1 MKIRRLIAGVMGGI
15 IAMSVSGLPTL
26 AAGSVSITVGS
37 DGYATI
43 QQAIDSVKT
52 GQDAVISIAPGTYEE
67 AVVVDKPNIRL
78 VNNNKSKDVIITYDR
93 GPAHTDPAKKLGTEK
108 SATFTVTEK
117 GSGFSADNIIF
128 KNTYN
133 IGTDFDYGQAV
144 AFESL
149 ADKVMLE
156 NCSFIGR
163 QDTLYLKGASKGKD
177 VYGSASPARVYLK
190 NCYIE
195 GTVDFIFG
203 DATAYFDSCKLFM
216 AYYEKGGHFTAPNTT
231 LFNIGFVFNKC
242 QFMTDEKY
250 NTNAEAAAKIDL
262 GRPWQANTT
271 YPNSGSY
278 TAIINSKMSNLIP
291 KTGFSIWGDETVQNK
306 VRFYEYGSTDL
317 KGRPIDISGRNKNI
331 CTVLTADQAKLFTP
345 FAVLSG
351 SDGWNPLKAKKENVS
366 AMDVTLDKYVLDIP
380 QGESGKLKAFSV
392 NNKIKGFSSSD
403 TSVATVDAGGNIT
416 AVAQGSADIS
426 ATAEN
431 GFKATARV
439 NVTASRTAAP
449 TIKDI
454 KIDHISTF
462 APGTT
467 MTLNYSYALESDNVN
482 DAARISWYL
491 LRDGEEILLKKGA
504 GAFYKTYTVQSSE
517 VGGKYKAVVEPA
529 TKTSYGDYGKAVSVT
544 DSSTVQ
550 GSVSAEILTGF
561 NEGTKLFEASDNW
574 TQTRTA
580 DNALIT
586 ANCTDKTASTLKY
599 ATDTENPYL
608 RLKMRFNPEG
618 TGLSSEDY
626 ANIYLNKNDSSG
638 YKLSIQRG
646 SNMQSLKLF
655 IYKVTADGE
664 KLLASDDKTL
674 KNNVN
679 QNSGENNPFFYID
692 FYKNADT
699 LTAVFKLD
707 GMSDDLCKLVGRDT
721 APLKGGSLYMEF
733 AGKGNI
739 WQLDTL
745 SLENSDSKAK
755 ENAIHVYLAGD
766 STVKDYGSSN
776 TIGGWGEFIKD
787 YFTDDVV
794 VVNKAEGGRST
805 RSYLNQGRLDEI
817 LSLAEKGDYLFIQ
830 FGHNDARTD
839 DAADMEHKVQLG
851 TPDENGIY
859 PAIPAKKT
867 KTPQYII
874 DFYKN
879 DPYPYGDMFYPYESG
894 TFKWY
899 YQQYIDAAK
908 EKGMIPVVI
917 TPVCRVFFDENG
929 KITPHFGEDNG
940 YIEAVRQIA
949 AENNC
954 TLIDMYDIT
963 SALYESYGELSTQV
977 LHNVKADGSM
987 DLTHYN
993 KFGANIIAS
1002 KMAESL
1008 KAQNIAI
1015 AKDTKS
1021 SNILVGKFD
1030 ALKEANLF
1038 VIGDVLADKGSK
1050 TEVIP
1055 SASMADKLPRYF
1067 SDKIHVIDY
1076 TAPDCTAKGFTKTKQ
1091 YSEFMSKVSPGDYVI
1106 LAFGRTDGDK
1116 STTDRILD
1124 EYSGLDG
1131 GVEKDGSFKNIV
1143 YNSYVKPLHDKN
1155 AVVIMLTPIV
1165 DANFKGESVVN
1176 GLEDYSTAIRE
1187 TVVDNYLYF
1196 VDMNGQSAELFNKMG
1211 VEGSKA
1217 FNAIDSKKGIERGR
1231 LNDFGAETMAQT
1243 FVSMMKYSS
1252 ATLKTYI
1259 NEAELSKPDTLTRAE
1274 FTAAVV
1280 GVLQLND
1287 TSGTNFKDVT
1297 KGKDYYN
1304 AVLTAK
1310 NLGLT
1315 PGYVNGSFKPESE
1328 IFGIDAVNTLKAA
1341 LKKKG
1346 KKITALSDVYSL
1358 MPMDKTVSNEIGY
1371 YAAARLFEE
1380 TR

>member
-1 MKIRRLIAGVMGGI
+1 MGGI
-15 IAMSVSGLPTL
+15 IAMSVSGIPAL
-26 AAGSVSITVGS
+26 AASSVNINVGS
-37 DGYATI
+37 GGFATI
-43 QQAIDSVKT
+43 QQAIDSVKA
-52 GQDAVISIAPGTYEE
+52 GQDAVITIAPGTYEE
-67 AVVVDKPNIRL
+67 AVVVDKPNIKL

-108 SATFTVTEK
+108 SATFIVTEK
-117 GSGFSADNIIF
+117 ATGFSADNIVF

-133 IGTDFDYGQAV
+133 IGTNFDYGQAV

-149 ADKVMLE
+149 ADKVVLE

-163 QDTLYLKGASKGKD
+163 QDTLYLKGASKGKE
-177 VYGSASPARVYLK
+177 VYGSANPARVYLK

-195 GTVDFIFG
+195 GTIDFIFG

-216 AYYEKGGHFTAPNTT
+216 AYNEKGGHFTAPNTT
-231 LFNIGFVFNKC
+231 LFNIGYVFDKC
-242 QFMTDEKY
+242 QFLTDEKY
-250 NTNAEAAAKIDL
+250 NTDSAAAAKIDL
-262 GRPWQANTT
+262 GRPWQANAT

-278 TAIINSKMSNLIP
+278 TAILNSKMSPLIP
-291 KTGFSIWGDETVQNK
+291 KAGFSIWGDETIQNK
-306 VRFYEYGSTDL
+306 VRFYEYGSADL

-331 CTVLTADQAKLFTP
+331 CTLLTADQAKLFTP
-345 FAVLSG
+345 YTVLSG
-351 SDGWNPLKAKKENVS
+351 SDNWNPLKAKKESVS
-366 AMDVTLDKYVLDIP
+366 AMDVTLDKYSLEIP
-380 QGESGKLKAFSV
+380 QGESGKIKAFSMG
-392 NNKIKGFSSSD
+392 NKIKGFTSSD
-403 TSVATVDAGGNIT
+403 NTVAKVDANGNIT
-416 AVAQGSADIS
+416 AVSQGSADIT
-426 ATAEN
+426 ATGEN
-431 GFKATARV
+431 GFAATAK
-439 NVTASRTAAP
+439 VTVKASRTAAP
-449 TIKDI
+449 TIKEI

-467 MTLNYSYALESDNVN
+467 MTVNYSYALESDNAE

-491 LRDGEEILLKKGA
+491 LKDGEEILLKKGV

-517 VGGKYKAVVEPA
+517 VGCKYKAVVEPA
-529 TKTSYGDYGKAVSVT
+529 TKTSYGDYGKAVSVSD
-544 DSSTVQ
+544 DSVVQ
-550 GSVSAEILTGF
+550 GSVSAEVLTGF

-574 TQTRTA
+574 KVTKTA
-580 DNALIT
+580 DNTLIT
-586 ANCTDKTASTLKY
+586 ADCTDKAASTVKY
-599 ATDTENPYL
+599 TTATENPYL

-618 TGLSSEDY
+618 SGLSAEDY
-626 ANIYLNKNDSSG
+626 ANIYINKSETDG
-638 YKLSIQRG
+638 YKLNIARG

-699 LTAVFKLD
+699 VTAVFKLD
-707 GMSDDLCKLVGRDT
+707 GASDDLCKLVGRDT
-721 APLKGGSLYMEF
+721 APLKGGSFYAEF
-733 AGKGNI
+733 VGKDNV
-739 WQLDTL
+739 WQIDTL
-745 SLENSDSKAK
+745 SLENSDNKAK

-817 LSLAEKGDYLFIQ
+817 MSLAEEGDYLFIQ

-851 TPDENGIY
+851 TPDEDGIY
-859 PAIPAKKT
+859 PTIPAQKT

-899 YQQYIDAAK
+899 YRQYIDAAK
-908 EKGMIPVVI
+908 AKGMIPVVI

-949 AENNC
+949 KENNC
-954 TLIDMYDIT
+954 TLIDMYEIT

-1008 KAQNIAI
+1008 KAQNVAI
-1015 AKDTKS
+1015 AKDTKN
-1021 SNILVGKFD
+1021 SNVLVGKFD

-1038 VIGDVLADKGSK
+1038 VIGDVLADKTSK
-1050 TEVIP
+1050 TEIIKSV
-1055 SASMADKLPRYF
+1055 SFADKLPRYF

-1076 TAPDCTAKGFTKTKQ
+1076 TMPDCTAKSFTKTKE
-1091 YSEFMSKVSPGDYVI
+1091 YSDFMSKVNPGDYVI

-1116 STTDRILD
+1116 SSTDSILD
-1124 EYSGLDG
+1124 RYSDPDG
-1131 GVEKDGSFKNIV
+1131 AVEKEGSFRYYL
-1143 YNSYVKPLHDKN
+1143 YNYYIKPLHDKN
-1155 AVVIMLTPIV
+1155 AVMIGTTPMISA
-1165 DANFKGESVVN
+1165 DFKGGKAVN
-1176 GLEDYSTAIRE
+1176 DLGGYSAAVRE
-1187 TVVDNYLYF
+1187 LISANYLYF
-1196 VDMNGQSAELFNKMG
+1196 VDMNGQTEELFNKMG
-1211 VEGSKA
+1211 AEGSKA
-1217 FNAIDSKKGIERGR
+1217 FNAIDSKKGIERDR
-1231 LNDFGAETMAQT
+1231 LNDFGADTMART

-1259 NEAELSKPDTLTRAE
+1259 NEAEFSKADTLTRGE
-1274 FTAAVV
+1274 FTRDMTAVL
-1280 GVLQLND
+1280 GVSD
-1287 TSGTNFKDVT
+1287 TSGENFKDVT
-1297 KGKDYYN
+1297 KGKDYYD

-1310 NLGLT
+1310 NLKLT
-1315 PGYVNGSFKPESE
+1315 PGYVSGSFKPENE
-1328 IFGIDAVNTLKAA
+1328 IYGNDAVNMLKAA

-1346 KKITALSDVYSL
+1346 KKITALNDVYEL
-1358 MPMDKTVSNEIGY
+1358 MPIDKTVSNEIGL
-1371 YAAARLFEE
+1371 YAIARLYEE
-1380 TR
+1380 TK

>member
-1 MKIRRLIAGVMGGI
+1 MKIRRLISGVMSGI
-15 IAMSVSGLPTL
+15 IAVSVMSFPAY
-26 AAGSVSITVGS
+26 AADSVSINVGS
-37 DGYATI
+37 GGFATV
-43 QQAIDSVKT
+43 QQAIDSVKA
-52 GQDAVISIAPGTYEE
+52 GQSAVITIAPGTYEE
-67 AVVVDKPNIRL
+67 AVVVDKPNIKL

-108 SATFTVTEK
+108 SATVIVTEK
-117 GSGFSADNIIF
+117 ATGFSADNITF

-133 IGTDFDYGQAV
+133 IGTNFDYGQAV

-149 ADKVMLE
+149 ADKVVLE

-163 QDTLYLKGASKGKD
+163 QDTLYLKGASKGKE
-177 VYGSASPARVYLK
+177 VYGSAKPARVYLK

-195 GTVDFIFG
+195 GTIDFIFG
-203 DATAYFDSCKLFM
+203 DATAYFENCKLFM
-216 AYYEKGGHFTAPNTT
+216 AYNEKGGHFTAPNTT
-231 LFNIGFVFNKC
+231 LFNIGYVFNKC
-242 QFMTDEKY
+242 QFLTDEKY
-250 NTNAEAAAKIDL
+250 DSDSAAAAKIDL
-262 GRPWQANTT
+262 GRPWQANST

-278 TAIINSKMSNLIP
+278 TAILNSKMSSLIP
-291 KTGFSIWGDETVQNK
+291 KTGFSIWGDETIQNK

-317 KGRPIDISGRNKNI
+317 KGRPLDISGRNKNI
-331 CTVLTADQAKLFTP
+331 CTVLTAEQAKLFTP
-345 FAVLSG
+345 YSVLCG
-351 SDGWNPLKAKKENVS
+351 SDKWNPAKDKKSDAN
-366 AMDVTLDKYVLDIP
+366 AMDITLDKYSAELP
-380 QGESGKLKAFSV
+380 QGESTVIKAAGSKVKSFVS
-392 NNKIKGFSSSD
+392 GDSSIAS
-403 TSVATVDAGGNIT
+403 VDAGGKVT
-416 AVAQGSADIS
+416 AVSQGSTDI
-426 ATAEN
+426 TVTGEN
-431 GFKATARV
+431 GFTATAKV
-439 NVTASRTAAP
+439 TVTASRTAAP

-454 KIDHISTF
+454 KIGHISTF

-467 MTLNYSYALESDNVN
+467 MTVNYSYTLESDNAA

-491 LRDGEEILLKKGA
+491 LKDGSEILLKKGV
-504 GAFYKTYTVQSSE
+504 GAAYKTYTVQSSE
-517 VGGKYKAVVEPA
+517 VGGKYKAIMEPA
-529 TKTSYGDYGKAVSVT
+529 TKTSYGDYGKAAAVT
-544 DSSTVQ
+544 DDSVVQ

-561 NEGTKLFEASDNW
+561 NEGTKPFDASDNW
-574 TQTRTA
+574 TVTKTA
-580 DNALIT
+580 DNTLIT
-586 ANCTDKTASTLKY
+586 ANCTDKAPSTLGFETK
-599 ATDTENPYL
+599 TENPYL

-626 ANIYLNKNDSSG
+626 ANIYLNKNDKDG

-646 SNMQSLKLF
+646 SNMQSLKLY
-655 IYKVTADGE
+655 IYKVTAEGE

-699 LTAVFKLD
+699 LTAVFRLD
-707 GMSDDLCKLVGRDT
+707 GEDDLCKLTGRDT
-721 APLKGGSLYMEF
+721 QPLKGGSLYMEF
-733 AGKGNI
+733 AGKANV
-739 WQLDTL
+739 WQIDTL

-817 LSLAEKGDYLFIQ
+817 ISLAQEGDYLFIQ

-851 TPDENGIY
+851 TPDEDGVY
-859 PAIPAKKT
+859 PAIPAVKT
-867 KTPQYII
+867 KTPQYIL
-874 DFYKN
+874 DFYKD

-908 EKGMIPVVI
+908 AKGMIPVVI

-929 KITPHFGEDNG
+929 KITPHFGDDNG

-949 AENNC
+949 RENNC

-993 KFGANIIAS
+993 KFGANLIAS

-1015 AKDTKS
+1015 AKDTKN
-1021 SNILVGKFD
+1021 SNIYVSKFD

-1038 VIGDVLADKGSK
+1038 VVGDVLSDKTSK
-1050 TEVIP
+1050 TEAVK
-1055 SASMADKLPRYF
+1055 SASMADKLPQYF

-1076 TAPDCTAKGFTKTKQ
+1076 TKADCTAKGFSKTKE
-1091 YSEFMSKVSPGDYVI
+1091 YGEFMSKVNAGDYVI
-1106 LAFGRTDGDK
+1106 LAFGRTDSDK

-1131 GVEKDGSFKNIV
+1131 GVEKDGSFKNIL

-1155 AVVIMLTPIV
+1155 AVVIMMTPIV
-1165 DANFKGESVVN
+1165 DANFKDGSVVN
-1176 GLEDYSTAIRE
+1176 GLDGYSAAVRE
-1187 TVVDNYLYF
+1187 TAVENYLYF
-1196 VDMNGQSAELFNKMG
+1196 VDMNGQSAELWNKMG

-1217 FNAIDSKKGIERGR
+1217 FNAIDSKNGIERNR
-1231 LNDFGAETMAQT
+1231 LNAFGADTMART

-1259 NEAELSKPDTLTRAE
+1259 NEAEFSKTDTLTRGE
-1274 FTAAVV
+1274 FTRDMVAVL
-1280 GVLQLND
+1280 GVSD
-1287 TSGTNFKDVT
+1287 TSGANFKDVT
-1297 KGKDYYN
+1297 KGKDYYD
-1304 AVLTAK
+1304 AVLTTK
-1310 NLGLT
+1310 NLKLA
-1315 PGYVNGSFKPESE
+1315 PGYVSGSFKPENE
-1328 IFGIDAVNTLKAA
+1328 IYGNDAVNMLKAA

-1346 KKITALSDVYSL
+1346 KKITALNDVYDL
-1358 MPMDKTVSNEIGY
+1358 MPIDKTVSNEIGL
-1371 YAAARLFEE
+1371 YAIARLYEE
-1380 TR
+1380 TN

>member
-1 MKIRRLIAGVMGGI
+1 MKIRRLISGVMSGI
-15 IAMSVSGLPTL
+15 IAMSVMSFPTC
-26 AAGSVSITVGS
+26 AADSVNISVGS
-37 DGYATI
+37 GGFATV
-43 QQAIDSVKT
+43 QQAIDSVKA
-52 GQDAVISIAPGTYEE
+52 GQSAVITIAPGTYEE

-93 GPAHTDPAKKLGTEK
+93 GPAHTDPAKKLGTDK
-108 SATFTVTEK
+108 SATFIVTEK
-117 GSGFSADNIIF
+117 AAGFSADNIVF

-133 IGTDFDYGQAV
+133 IGTSFDYGQAV

-149 ADKVMLE
+149 ADKVILE

-177 VYGSASPARVYLK
+177 TYGSANPARVYLK

-195 GTVDFIFG
+195 GTIDFIFG

-216 AYYEKGGHFTAPNTT
+216 AYNEKGGHFTAPNTT
-231 LFNIGFVFNKC
+231 LFNIGYVFDKC
-242 QFMTDEKY
+242 QFLTDEKY
-250 NTNAEAAAKIDL
+250 NSDSAAAAKIDL
-262 GRPWQANTT
+262 GRPWQANSS

-278 TAIINSKMSNLIP
+278 TAILNSKMSSLIP
-291 KTGFSIWGDETVQNK
+291 KAGFSIWGDETIQNK

-317 KGRPIDISGRNKNI
+317 KGRPLDISGRNKNI
-331 CTVLTADQAKLFTP
+331 CTVLTAEQAKLFNPYT
-345 FAVLSG
+345 VLSG
-351 SDGWNPLKAKKENVS
+351 SDNWNPLKLKKDTAS
-366 AMDVTLDKYVLDIP
+366 AMDVTLDKYSLAIP
-380 QGESGKLKAFSV
+380 QGESGKIKAFSV
-392 NNKIKGFSSSD
+392 GNKIKGFTSGD
-403 TSVATVDAGGNIT
+403 TSVATVDASGNIT
-416 AVAQGSADIS
+416 AVSQGSTDIT
-426 ATAEN
+426 ATGEN
-431 GFKATARV
+431 GFKASARV
-439 NVTASRTAAP
+439 EVKASRTAAP
-449 TIKDI
+449 TVKDI

-467 MTLNYSYALESDNVN
+467 MTVNYSYALESDNSS

-491 LRDGEEILLKKGA
+491 LKDGDEILLKKGV
-504 GAFYKTYTVQSSE
+504 GAAYKTYTVQSSE

-529 TKTSYGDYGKAVSVT
+529 TVTSYGDYGKAVSVT
-544 DSSTVQ
+544 DESIVQ

-561 NEGTKLFEASDNW
+561 NEGTKRFEASDNW
-574 TQTRTA
+574 TVTKKA
-580 DNALIT
+580 DNTLIT
-586 ANCTDKTASTLKY
+586 ANCTDKAPSTLKY
-599 ATDTENPYL
+599 AASAENPYL

-626 ANIYLNKNDSSG
+626 ANIYLNQNDKDG

-679 QNSGENNPFFYID
+679 QNSGENNPYFYID

-707 GMSDDLCKLVGRDT
+707 GAANDLCKLVGRDT
-721 APLKGGSLYMEF
+721 SPLKGGSLYMEF
-733 AGKGNI
+733 SGKANV

-745 SLENSDSKAK
+745 SLENSDNKAK

-817 LSLAEKGDYLFIQ
+817 LSLAEEGDYLFIQ

-839 DAADMEHKVQLG
+839 DAADMEHKVMLG
-851 TPDENGIY
+851 TPDEDGIY
-859 PAIPAKKT
+859 PSIPAQKT
-867 KTPQYII
+867 KTPQYIL

-879 DPYPYGDMFYPYESG
+879 DPYPYSDTFYPYESG

-908 EKGMIPVVI
+908 AKGMIPVVI

-949 AENNC
+949 KENNC

-993 KFGANIIAS
+993 KFGANLIAS

-1015 AKDTKS
+1015 AKDTKN
-1021 SNILVGKFD
+1021 SNIYVSKFD

-1038 VIGDVLADKGSK
+1038 VVGDVLADKTSK
-1050 TEVIP
+1050 TEVIK
-1055 SASMADKLPRYF
+1055 SASLADKLPRYF
-1067 SDKIHVIDY
+1067 ADKIHVIDY
-1076 TAPDCTAKGFTKTKQ
+1076 TKADCTAKGFSKSKE
-1091 YSEFMSKVSPGDYVI
+1091 YSDFMSKVNPGDYVI
-1106 LAFGRTDGDK
+1106 LAFGRTDSDK
-1116 STTDRILD
+1116 SSTDRILD

-1131 GVEKDGSFKNIV
+1131 GVEKDGSFKNIL

-1155 AVVIMLTPIV
+1155 AVVIMTTPMV

-1176 GLEDYSTAIRE
+1176 GLDGYSTAVRE
-1187 TVVDNYLYF
+1187 TAVENYLYF
-1196 VDMNGQSAELFNKMG
+1196 VDMNGQSAELWNKMG
-1211 VEGSKA
+1211 AEGSKA
-1217 FNAIDSKKGIERGR
+1217 FNAIDSKNGIERNR
-1231 LNDFGAETMAQT
+1231 LNDFGADTLART

-1259 NEAELSKPDTLTRAE
+1259 NEAEFSKADTLTRGE
-1274 FTAAVV
+1274 FTRDMVAVL
-1280 GVLQLND
+1280 GVSD
-1287 TSGTNFKDVT
+1287 TSGENFKDVT

-1304 AVLTAK
+1304 AVLTVK
-1310 NLGLT
+1310 NLKLA
-1315 PGYVNGSFKPESE
+1315 PGYISGSFKPENE
-1328 IFGIDAVNTLKAA
+1328 IYGNDAVNMLKAA

-1346 KKITALSDVYSL
+1346 KKATALNDVYEL
-1358 MPMDKTVSNEIGY
+1358 MPIDKTVSNEIGL
-1371 YAAARLFEE
+1371 YAIARLFEE